1 MRRIASSLN
10 KLRDDRSLL
19 RFCCGVTGTIVEIPR
34 ARQPRR
40 QRRASCRV
48 LRRSS
53 PRARKKSRA
62 ARRNRRT
69 RTQRAKT
76 ASTNRRVWRASRS
89 CVETKNFGRPRH
101 RRVAPSTKA
110 SKKMKDAGYNT

>member
-19 RFCCGVTGTIVEIPR
+19 CFCCGVTGTIVEIPR

-48 LRRSS
+48 RLLSN

-76 ASTNRRVWRASRS
+76 ASTRRL
-89 CVETKNFGRPRH
+89 E
-101 RRVAPSTKA
+101 
-110 SKKMKDAGYNT
+110 

>member
-19 RFCCGVTGTIVEIPR
+19 CFCCGVASTSAWRPR

-40 QRRASCRV
+40 QRRASWRV
-48 LRRSS
+48 RLLSK

-62 ARRNRRT
+62 ARRKRRT
-69 RTQRAKT
+69 RIQRAKT

>member
-19 RFCCGVTGTIVEIPR
+19 RFCCGVTGTIVETPR

-40 QRRASCRV
+40 QRLASWRV
-48 LRRSS
+48 RLLSN
-53 PRARKKSRA
+53 PRARRKSRA

-69 RTQRAKT
+69 RTHLLKT
-76 ASTNRRVWRASRS
+76 AATRRRVYLDSHS
-89 CVETKNFGRPRH
+89 
-101 RRVAPSTKA
+101 
-110 SKKMKDAGYNT
+110 

>member
-19 RFCCGVTGTIVEIPR
+19 FFCCGVTGTIVEIPR

-62 ARRNRRT
+62 ARRKRRT

-76 ASTNRRVWRASRS
+76 AATRRL
-89 CVETKNFGRPRH
+89 E
-101 RRVAPSTKA
+101 
-110 SKKMKDAGYNT
+110 